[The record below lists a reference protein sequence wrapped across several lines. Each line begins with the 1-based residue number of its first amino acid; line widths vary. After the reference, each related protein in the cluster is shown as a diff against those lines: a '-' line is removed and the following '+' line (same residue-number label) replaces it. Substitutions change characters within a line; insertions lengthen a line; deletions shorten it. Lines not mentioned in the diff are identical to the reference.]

1 MDNFQ
6 TLFIIIL
13 ICAFFLI
20 RTSVLLNILTLGIVG
35 GVILLTYI
43 VYTRR
48 PDRAVT
54 PQDVGKDLI
63 TDPLVVGRAYFS
75 EVETGPIGD
84 FVGHESSWSDN
95 QGLGAISPDEEA

>member
-20 RTSVLLNILTLGIVG
+20 RTSVLMNIITLLIVG

-84 FVGHESSWSDN
+84 FTGRSSWPDN
-95 QGLGAISPDEEA
+95 QGLRTISPDEES

>member
-20 RTSVLLNILTLGIVG
+20 RLSVLLNILTLGIVG

-63 TDPLVVGRAYFS
+63 TDTLVVGRAYFS
-75 EVETGPIGD
+75 ELETGPIGD
-84 FVGHESSWSDN
+84 FSGQSSWSDD

>member
-20 RTSVLLNILTLGIVG
+20 RTSVLLNIITLGIIG
-35 GVILLTYI
+35 GIILLTYI

-84 FVGHESSWSDN
+84 FTGRSSWSDD
-95 QGLGAISPDEEA
+95 QGLRAISPDEEA

>member
-20 RTSVLLNILTLGIVG
+20 RLSVLFNILTLGIVG
-35 GVILLTYI
+35 GIILLTYT

-48 PDRAVT
+48 QDRAVT

-84 FVGHESSWSDN
+84 FTGQSSWSDD
-95 QGLGAISPDEEA
+95 QGLRDISPDEEA

>member
-20 RTSVLLNILTLGIVG
+20 RLSVLFNILTLGIFG
-35 GVILLTYI
+35 GIILLTYT

-48 PDRAVT
+48 QDRAVT

-84 FVGHESSWSDN
+84 FTGQSSWSDD
-95 QGLGAISPDEEA
+95 QGLRAISPNEEA

>member
-1 MDNFQ
+1 MFKH
-6 TLFIIIL
+6 
-13 ICAFFLI
+13 
-20 RTSVLLNILTLGIVG
+20 TSVLLNILTLGIVG

-75 EVETGPIGD
+75 ELETGPIGD
-84 FVGHESSWSDN
+84 FSGQSSWSDD
-95 QGLGAISPDEEA
+95 QGLRAISPDEEA

>member
-20 RTSVLLNILTLGIVG
+20 RTSVLLNIITLLIVG
-35 GVILLTYI
+35 GIILLTYI

-84 FVGHESSWSDN
+84 FTGRSSWPDD
-95 QGLGAISPDEEA
+95 QGLRAISPDEEA

>member
-1 MDNFQ
+1 MFKH
-6 TLFIIIL
+6 
-13 ICAFFLI
+13 
-20 RTSVLLNILTLGIVG
+20 TSVLLNILTLGIVG

>member
-6 TLFIIIL
+6 TVFIIIL

-20 RTSVLLNILTLGIVG
+20 RFSVLFNILTLGIVG
-35 GVILLTYI
+35 GIILLTYT

-48 PDRAVT
+48 QDRAVT

-84 FVGHESSWSDN
+84 FTGQSSWSDD
-95 QGLGAISPDEEA
+95 QGLRAISPDEEA

>member
-20 RTSVLLNILTLGIVG
+20 RLSVLLNIFTLMIVG
-35 GVILLTYI
+35 GIILLTYT

-48 PDRAVT
+48 PDRTVT

-84 FVGHESSWSDN
+84 FSGQSSWPDD
-95 QGLGAISPDEEA
+95 QGLRAISPDEES

>member
-1 MDNFQ
+1 MWITSTKDS
-6 TLFIIIL
+6 LFKH
-13 ICAFFLI
+13 
-20 RTSVLLNILTLGIVG
+20 TSVLLNILTLGIVG

-75 EVETGPIGD
+75 ELETGPIGD
-84 FVGHESSWSDN
+84 FSGQSSWSDD
-95 QGLGAISPDEEA
+95 QGLRAISPDEEA